1 MRRLSIACTLLV
13 FVLAT
18 GAAGA
23 ATLAGVSMPDRV
35 TVAGEPLVLNG
46 LGLRKKLFIKVY
58 VAGLYLPAKQ
68 GDASKVLAAD
78 SPRRTVLHFL
88 YDVDR
93 GKICEAWNEGLA
105 NNVANPSAE
114 LTGKFTTLCSWM
126 EDMDKGE
133 TMSFTYVPGT
143 GTTVEVGGR
152 SKGTLPG
159 KPFADA
165 LWGAWIGK
173 KPPSEDF
180 KQGLL
185 GV

>member
-1 MRRLSIACTLLV
+1 MRRLSIACTLLALL
-13 FVLAT
+13 LAA

-23 ATLAGVSMPDRV
+23 ASLAGVAMPDKV

-68 GDASKVLAAD
+68 GDAAKVLAAD

-88 YDVDR
+88 YDVDK

-105 NNVANPSAE
+105 NNVASPPAE
-114 LTGKFTTLCSWM
+114 LAGKFTTLCSWM
-126 EDMDKGE
+126 EDMEKGE
-133 TMSFTYVPGT
+133 KMSFTYVPGT
-143 GTTVEVGGR
+143 GTTVEIAGK
-152 SKGTLPG
+152 SKGTLTG

-165 LWGAWIGK
+165 LWAAWIGA
-173 KPPSEDF
+173 KPPSDDF

-185 GV
+185 GG